1 MVSKDDV
8 INTLKTCN
16 DPELGLDVWTL
27 GLIYEVTIKNKE
39 VFIKMTFTTP
49 YCPYGPAIVDEIKN
63 KLKGNYGV
71 NVDVEIVF
79 DPPWQPNEE
88 LRELLGV

>member
-16 DPELGLDVWTL
+16 DTELGLDVWTL

-63 KLKGNYGV
+63 KLKKNHNV
-71 NVDVEIVF
+71 NASVEVVF
-79 DPPWQPNEE
+79 NPPWQPNEE

>member
-1 MVSKDDV
+1 MVSKEDV
-8 INTLKTCN
+8 VNTLKTCN

-27 GLIYEVTIKNKE
+27 GLIYEVSIKNKE

-49 YCPYGPAIVDEIKN
+49 YCPYGPAIVVEIKT
-63 KLKGNYGV
+63 KLRENYGD
-71 NVDVEIVF
+71 NASVEVVF
-79 DPPWQPNEE
+79 EPPWKASEE